1 MSIQTPAGTLNFVN
15 ARIGAAEIRAT
26 SNIGVANNAPTQTFS
41 VGTKFHVDID
51 AVDAVNITGNLVA
64 ERLKIGN
71 LAISP
76 TFDLAAVSNVG
87 NTTSNTLQFANATT
101 GFVTSSNIE
110 IGGNISFTSN
120 TQVKVDSNVV
130 AEYTGPHGREPKE
143 MPLKKYPEID
153 FAEGKFD
160 HNTTTNTFVQAGYT
174 ITSSG
179 NYSDHVNSPY
189 TAWRAFTGKLNLYD
203 PGWTSPNGSYTSG
216 VANSTQSLTN
226 IDTAT
231 STGSVSSRNGAW
243 VKLELPAKIKL
254 GRVDFYDR
262 YDDSGTHTSTGH
274 ERVSEAFVYGGNS
287 NSGPWYEIG
296 KQSDATNMVNY
307 TDDNPAS
314 LTIDTTS
321 YYK

>member
-1 MSIQTPAGTLNFVN
+1 
-15 ARIGAAEIRAT
+15 
-26 SNIGVANNAPTQTFS
+26 
-41 VGTKFHVDID
+41 
-51 AVDAVNITGNLVA
+51 
-64 ERLKIGN
+64 
-71 LAISP
+71 
-76 TFDLAAVSNVG
+76 
-87 NTTSNTLQFANATT
+87 
-101 GFVTSSNIE
+101 
-110 IGGNISFTSN
+110 
-120 TQVKVDSNVV
+120 
-130 AEYTGPHGREPKE
+130 
-143 MPLKKYPEID
+143 MPLKKFPEID

-179 NYSDHVNSPY
+179 NYSNDVNSMY

-203 PGWTSPNGSYTSG
+203 PGWVSPFASYTSG

-296 KQSDATNMVNY
+296 KQSDATNMVHY

-321 YYK
+321 YYKYYIIQPTQLAKTIAYGSYGQLMFYGREEPAPPGDLSLDTTL